1 MGTFFRT
8 VDQSSVDVEDLFHML
23 NQKPV
28 VTEIENAKDYEYKD
42 GGIEF
47 HNLGFKH
54 HIPVNDE
61 SKKINFEEKLLF

>member
-1 MGTFFRT
+1 
-8 VDQSSVDVEDLFHML
+8 ML